1 MNYPQV
7 SEKEKFD
14 EREQAAQRFDAIC
27 KALPFAIPYEG
38 RAMHPCQSWRLWFRP
53 CLPSS
58 TRYMMDPDLC
68 R

>member
-1 MNYPQV
+1 MNYAQV

-38 RAMHPCQSWRLWFRP
+38 PYHMWRLRCPTVIPNRGNQLP
-53 CLPSS
+53 C
-58 TRYMMDPDLC
+58 R
-68 R
+68 